1 MRAYPPDAKLNR
13 LIHSCPMLR
22 LKASETDDLL
32 AQPETGMG
40 YQVVEA
46 ILEDDSKEQGV
57 AYNAELL
64 FLGNET
70 QSHLRSSS
78 YTTVLKAAKSSGI
91 KIKKLRVLTRETAAH
106 RSDGIWATSRVLK
119 EKAPPAKDA
128 PIERTKADEV
138 FKRFSAFANDRRRK
152 PNGGWRDGTYATT
165 EEDAKKIKT
174 GKDAVARYA
183 LPNPAPA
190 SYVFTGCPH
199 NNTEI
204 QKGTVAPAYDQ
215 PGGGVEV
222 IFTEGTQANTVTG
235 PDKIPDE

>member
-1 MRAYPPDAKLNR
+1 
-13 LIHSCPMLR
+13 
-22 LKASETDDLL
+22 
-32 AQPETGMG
+32 MG

-64 FLGNET
+64 FLGGET
-70 QSHLRSSS
+70 QISLRNVP
-78 YTTVLKAAKSSGI
+78 YATVLSAAQISGN
-91 KIKKLRVLTRETAAH
+91 KIKKISVLPREKAAH
-106 RSDGIWATSRVLK
+106 LSVSLGASGVELKKTAVAT
-119 EKAPPAKDA
+119 EDA
-128 PIERTKADEV
+128 PIENTKPGEV
-138 FKRFSAFANDRRRK
+138 FKRFSASANDRRRK

-190 SYVFTGCPH
+190 SYVFAGCPH

-222 IFTEGTQANTVTG
+222 IFTKGTQANTVTG